1 MAPSFLGKDLRDFF
15 MNGLNIFYVAVWR
28 VFTNLSVAFRIS
40 AFWFGT
46 IILISSATWYL
57 SEFAL
62 EMWNNEQYVQLAIQV
77 APILVLVEL
86 VCAFFGLTVVAVGW
100 HRFSLLNEN
109 PNGFVI
115 DLPTG
120 RMKSCLWA
128 AFKFWLAIVL
138 LLIIVVILTTQIGAL
153 VGEFQ
158 PVLSLVI
165 SILYGVVLVGPAML
179 LPAASL
185 DQQLG
190 IAKMVDIV
198 RQNFGLLLLLSTIYA
213 LFSLGMNFILNFAEN
228 NFLQTSNI
236 VVLILIWLVQTA
248 YRWISVMFGLSYVTE
263 LYRNFVLNNMDSTKQ
278 TEPSL

>member
-1 MAPSFLGKDLRDFF
+1 

-28 VFTNLSVAFRIS
+28 VFANLNVAFRIS
-40 AFWFGT
+40 AFWFGA
-46 IILISSATWYL
+46 IILISSATWYV

-62 EMWNNEQYVQLAIQV
+62 DMWNKEQHVQLAIQI
-77 APILVLVEL
+77 APILVGVQLL
-86 VCAFFGLTVVAVGW
+86 CAFFGLTVVAVGW

-120 RMKSCLWA
+120 KMKSCLWA

-138 LLIIVVILTTQIGAL
+138 LLIVVAIFSTQLGAL

-158 PVLSLVI
+158 PVLSFVI

-179 LPAASL
+179 LPAASI

-190 IAKMVDIV
+190 IARMVDIV
-198 RQNFGLLLLLSTIYA
+198 RQNFGFLLVLSTIYV
-213 LFSLGMNFILNFAEN
+213 LFSLGMNFVLNFAEN
-228 NFLQTSNI
+228 NYLQTSNA
-236 VVLILIWLVQTA
+236 VVLILVWLVQTA
-248 YRWISVMFGLSYVTE
+248 FRWISVMFGLSYVTE
-263 LYRNFVLNNMDSTKQ
+263 LYRSIVLNNVVSTEQVK
-278 TEPSL
+278 PSF